1 MTKQLKGYIF
11 RMYPNIE
18 QQVLIEKS
26 FGTSR
31 YIYNYFLDKS
41 IKDKNMNAYNYIK
54 ELPQLSKENSWLKEV
69 DSCLLRTSIFDL
81 DNAYQKMY
89 KEEKSFPNFKSKNR
103 SRNSYRTNNITSM
116 YKGKQYESIKLD
128 LEKRI
133 IKLPKLKEVKIK
145 GYRNLKKINGRI
157 INATIYKEANK
168 YYVSICVEEEI
179 IIPTLIPTS
188 IIGIDVGIRDLV
200 ITSEGKIYGNPK
212 QIKKY
217 EDKIKGLNKWLSR
230 AKVGSKNR
238 YKIKKKLSRVYQ
250 KLKNARKY
258 YLHKI
263 SKELIEEHDMIITE
277 HLKITNMVKNKH
289 ISKSIYDASWSEL
302 LRQLE
307 YKSRW
312 KGKKVYQIETYY
324 PSSQVC
330 SHCGYRERK
339 VKDLNI
345 RNWECKNCNSLNERD
360 LNASINIMFEG
371 VKKYMEE
378 LQVS

>member
-1 MTKQLKGYIF
+1 
-11 RMYPNIE
+11 
-18 QQVLIEKS
+18 
-26 FGTSR
+26 
-31 YIYNYFLDKS
+31 
-41 IKDKNMNAYNYIK
+41 
-54 ELPQLSKENSWLKEV
+54 
-69 DSCLLRTSIFDL
+69 
-81 DNAYQKMY
+81 
-89 KEEKSFPNFKSKNR
+89 
-103 SRNSYRTNNITSM
+103 M